1 MFFSIPWTIFSRNRS
16 TIFEKK
22 MLIIHTVLEITYQ
35 TNFNFLQNL
44 IEHIIITKKYK
55 KSCSVIIHSER
66 IQLIFFRKLAWN
78 SWKLFMFWPLWNALH
93 FKMGWIPLCI
103 ETLTIFSRTIEG
115 CFNGPIFKKICKITK
130 PTFKQIGSFNEKNN
144 KQNEYLIYIR

>member
-1 MFFSIPWTIFSRNRS
+1 
-16 TIFEKK
+16 
-22 MLIIHTVLEITYQ
+22 MLIIHTVLEITQRITYQ

-115 CFNGPIFKKICKITK
+115 CFNGPIFKKYAKSQSPPLNKSDLSTKKITNRMS
-130 PTFKQIGSFNEKNN
+130 IS
-144 KQNEYLIYIR
+144 YIYDYWGKVECK